1 MRRHVPEEGGR
12 YVKTFPGRRD
22 KDVKGVVNI
31 EVLATYL
38 GVWDNQ
44 LLRGRECSLTGNMS
58 LEMEMSK
65 IADR

>member
-1 MRRHVPEEGGR
+1 
-12 YVKTFPGRRD
+12 VKTFPGRRD

-38 GVWDNQ
+38 GVRDYSGNNARASNPNQ

-58 LEMEMSK
+58 LGDGDVKDS
-65 IADR
+65 